1 MIRVALDRGAA
12 LNAAARTGIARYIV
26 ELSAA
31 LRLHP
36 EAVLL
41 DDERFSLWRG
51 LSDWKQAGIARV
63 ARGFI
68 REYLW
73 LPPQLRKSEIDVYHA
88 TASRAPVRRVPAPM
102 VITVHDFAAYEFPDM
117 QGKRRGAQLRGQ
129 LRRAVEEAGL
139 IIVATGSVRDE
150 LTLRFPH
157 AAGKARVVHHGV
169 SQLFNRPR
177 CTASVP
183 TFVSVATMERR
194 KNLTTLI
201 DAFSMVAGRRPE
213 ARLRLICQPHN
224 DAHTVRERLNRRG
237 LDGVVSVEGYLTDDE
252 VAAAYAGA
260 TATVY
265 PSLYEGFGMPVTES
279 MAAGAPVI
287 AADIAVIR
295 EVAGEAAL
303 FVDPLDADAMAM
315 AMLRLIEDHS
325 LNAALSAAG
334 RARAAT
340 FTWERSAREHIGVY
354 LEAAKL

>member
-1 MIRVALDRGAA
+1 MIRVALDRSAA
-12 LNAAARTGIARYIV
+12 LNAAARTGIARYVV

-51 LSDWKQAGIARV
+51 LSDWKQAGIAAV

-73 LPPQLRKSEIDVYHA
+73 LPSQLRKGEIDVYHA
-88 TASRAPVRRVPAPM
+88 TVSRAPARRVPVPM

-117 QGKRRGAQLRGQ
+117 QGKRRGAQLRRQ
-129 LRRAVEEAGL
+129 VRKAVEEAAL
-139 IIVATGSVRDE
+139 IIVASASVRDE
-150 LTLRFPH
+150 LTLRFPN
-157 AAGKARVVHHGV
+157 AAGKVRVVHHGIG
-169 SQLFNRPR
+169 QLFNRPR
-177 CTASVP
+177 CTTSAS

-201 DAFSMVAGRRPE
+201 DAFAIVVGRRPE
-213 ARLRLICQPHN
+213 ARLRLIGQPHN
-224 DAHTVRERLNRRG
+224 DTAMVHERLKRLG
-237 LDGVVSVEGYLTDDE
+237 LDSVVSVEGYLTDDD

-303 FVDPLDADAMAM
+303 FVDPLDADAMAT
-315 AMLRLIEDHS
+315 AMLRLMEDHS

-334 RARAAT
+334 RARAAA